1 MHFLLALILSIPIHA
16 SQPVVKPVFVQ
27 KAPVVQPTLP
37 GSLTLYKP
45 TGEQI
50 ATCKCNFVGTTP
62 TLTKCEIKKGYT
74 LDDVMNAWL
83 DAYANKSKLE
93 AASE

>member
-27 KAPVVQPTLP
+27 KAPVVQKPS
-37 GSLTLYKP
+37 SLTLYKP
-45 TGEQI
+45 TGEKV
-50 ATCKCNFVGTTP
+50 AFCSCTYDGTTP